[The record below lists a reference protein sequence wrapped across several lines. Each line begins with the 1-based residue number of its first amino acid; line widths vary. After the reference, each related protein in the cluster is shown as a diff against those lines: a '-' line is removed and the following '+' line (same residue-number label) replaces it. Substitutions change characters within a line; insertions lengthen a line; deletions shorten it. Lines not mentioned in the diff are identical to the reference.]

1 MTKAIE
7 SDRMREFGTAPLG
20 KLLWKYSLP
29 AVVGTVV
36 MSLYHIIDSVVIGH
50 AVDDPNVVSGIAIT
64 FPVMN
69 ISAALGMLVGTGAT
83 TRISIVMGQH
93 DKPRAERILGNSL
106 TLTIVIGLIY
116 MSLFAIFLD
125 PILRAFGASDQSLP
139 YAREFMLWVIPG
151 LVLINL
157 TFNLNNVM
165 RASGYPQKAMWT
177 NFIGAG
183 LNMILAPIFLFGFGL
198 GVKGAAL
205 ATDIS
210 MLVTAVF
217 VMWHFFDQKKEL
229 SFKPG
234 TYKLDRRIVQS
245 VLAIGLAPFLINMAG
260 SLINAIINNTLYLHG
275 GDNAIAAVVVFNRYV
290 TIFVMTVIGICQGM
304 QPIVGYNYGAGKYDR
319 LFRTFWLAAA
329 AGFVVTVIGSAIGR
343 FAPRPIAQMFMQ
355 DEQQI
360 VCAIDCLQI
369 TAMGFWMVGYQIVAT
384 NFFQALGMAGKSI
397 FLSLSRQII
406 FMIPLLM
413 VLPSMWQL
421 DGVWAAYPIS
431 DVLATIVTSI
441 MLFIQIRRIKAKGR
455 NRMLSDQQL

>member
-1 MTKAIE
+1 
-7 SDRMREFGTAPLG
+7 
-20 KLLWKYSLP
+20 
-29 AVVGTVV
+29 
-36 MSLYHIIDSVVIGH
+36 
-50 AVDDPNVVSGIAIT
+50 
-64 FPVMN
+64 
-69 ISAALGMLVGTGAT
+69 
-83 TRISIVMGQH
+83 
-93 DKPRAERILGNSL
+93 
-106 TLTIVIGLIY
+106 
-116 MSLFAIFLD
+116 
-125 PILRAFGASDQSLP
+125 
-139 YAREFMLWVIPG
+139 
-151 LVLINL
+151 
-157 TFNLNNVM
+157 M

-455 NRMLSDQQL
+455 NRLLSDQQL

>member
-1 MTKAIE
+1 MSAQIE
-7 SDRMREFGTAPLG
+7 SDRMREFGKAPLG
-20 KLLWKYSLP
+20 KLLWRYSVP

-36 MSLYHIIDSVVIGH
+36 MSLYHIIDSIVIGH

-106 TLTIVIGLIY
+106 ILTLVIGVIY

-125 PILRAFGASDQSLP
+125 PILKAFGASELSLP
-139 YAREFMLWVIPG
+139 YAREFMLWIIPG

-157 TFNLNNVM
+157 TFNLNNIM
-165 RASGYPQKAMWT
+165 RATGYPKKAMYT

-183 LNMILAPIFLFGFGL
+183 LNIILAPIFLFGFGW

-205 ATDIS
+205 ATNIS
-210 MLVTAVF
+210 MLVTTIF
-217 VMWHFFDQKKEL
+217 VMSHFFDKDKEL
-229 SFKPG
+229 TFKKG
-234 TYKLDRRIVQS
+234 TYRLDARIVKS
-245 VLAIGLAPFLINMAG
+245 VLAIGLAPFMINMAG
-260 SLINAIINNTLYLHG
+260 SLINAIVNNTLFEHG

-290 TIFVMTVIGICQGM
+290 TVFVMTVIGICQGM

-329 AGFVVTVIGSAIGR
+329 AGFIVTVMGSVIGT
-343 FAPRPIAQMFMQ
+343 FAPRHIAQMFMQ
-355 DEQQI
+355 DENQI
-360 VCAIDCLQI
+360 QCAITCLQI
-369 TAMGFWMVGYQIVAT
+369 TAYGFWMVGYQITAT

-413 VLPSMWQL
+413 FLPDMWGL
-421 DGVWAAYPIS
+421 NGVWAAYPIS
-431 DVLATIVTSI
+431 DVLATIVTTI
-441 MLFIQIRRIKAKGR
+441 MLFIQIKRIKAKG
-455 NRMLSDQQL
+455 SHQLA

>member
-1 MTKAIE
+1 MNRSIE
-7 SDRMREFGTAPLG
+7 SDRMREFGMAPLG
-20 KLLWKYSLP
+20 RLLWRYSVP

-36 MSLYHIIDSVVIGH
+36 MALYHIIDSVVIGH

-93 DKPRAERILGNSL
+93 DKERAEKILGNSL
-106 TLTIVIGLIY
+106 ILTLVIGIIY

-125 PILRAFGASDQSLP
+125 PILRAFGASDNSLP
-139 YAREFMLWVIPG
+139 YAREFMMWVIPG

-157 TFNLNNVM
+157 TFNLNNIM
-165 RASGYPQKAMWT
+165 RATGYPKKAMYT

-183 LNMILAPIFLFGFGL
+183 LNMILAPIFLFGFGW

-205 ATDIS
+205 ATNLS
-210 MLVTAVF
+210 MLVTAIF
-217 VMWHFFDQKKEL
+217 VMRHFMDSRKEL
-229 SFKPG
+229 SFKKG
-234 TYKLDRRIVQS
+234 TYRLDARIVKS
-245 VLAIGLAPFLINMAG
+245 VLAIGLAPFMINMAG
-260 SLINAIINNTLYLHG
+260 SLINAIINNTLFAYG

-290 TIFVMTVIGICQGM
+290 TVFVMTVIGICQGM

-319 LFRTFWLAAA
+319 LFRTFWMAAI
-329 AGFVVTVIGSAIGR
+329 AGFIVTIIGSIIGM
-343 FAPRPIAQMFMQ
+343 FAPRSIAQMFMQ
-355 DEQQI
+355 DENQI
-360 VCAIDCLQI
+360 QCAITCLQI
-369 TAMGFWMVGYQIVAT
+369 TTLGFWMVGYQITAT

-406 FMIPLLM
+406 FMIPLLIF
-413 VLPSMWQL
+413 LPKVWNL

-431 DVLATIVTSI
+431 DLLATIVTTI
-441 MLFIQIRRIKAKGR
+441 MLLMEIKRIKSKERIIPEIA
-455 NRMLSDQQL
+455 NQ